1 MIINGIILLFILPF
15 IAGLSAIKFKEPF
28 KNQIQLLVAFSGAF
42 LFAITVTHLIPGLF
56 GEGHDHHSH
65 HHYEAVEISYYILLG
80 FLIQLILDIFSKGV
94 EHGHLHPT
102 ETKKDSYIFSIM
114 IGLCIHAF
122 IEGVPLG
129 IEQNE
134 SNVNLHTLL
143 WGIILHKMPAAFVL
157 GVLLLSM
164 SVKKTNMILMIAI
177 FSLMSPLSMLLGQFL
192 ESYKQLYDIV
202 PIFLA
207 IVAGSFLHISTT
219 IILESGN
226 TLHRLSILKLI
237 LILAGFGLAG
247 AIHFL

>member
-1 MIINGIILLFILPF
+1 MINNGIILLFVLPF
-15 IAGLSAIKFKEPF
+15 IAGLSAIKFKERF
-28 KNQIQLLVAFSGAF
+28 KNQIQLLLAFSGAF
-42 LFAITVTHLIPGLF
+42 LFAITITHLIPGLF

-65 HHYEAVEISYYILLG
+65 HHYEAVELSYYILSG

-94 EHGHLHPT
+94 EHGHMHPAA
-102 ETKKDSYIFSIM
+102 TKKNSYIFSIM
-114 IGLCIHAF
+114 IGLCIHAL
-122 IEGVPLG
+122 IEGIPLG

-164 SVKKTNMILMIAI
+164 NVKRVNMIFMIST
-177 FSLMSPLSMLLGQFL
+177 FSLMSPLSMLLAQFL

-219 IILESGN
+219 ILLESGT
-226 TLHRLSILKLI
+226 TLHKVSLLKLI
-237 LILAGFGLAG
+237 LILVGFGLAG
-247 AIHFL
+247 AMHFL